1 MYFLFSGEG
10 PTDLGSGRSG
20 LEIHE
25 HLAGHFE
32 PGPLAHLV
40 DQIVADAKGFSPLE
54 TLHCGFVSESSL
66 IERKGQLNPAKKS
79 VVLRG
84 VKRPKETIY
93 FYNNARVLA
102 RIARKKWLSLD
113 DAAAK
118 VVAILFRDAD
128 GTASASRGNWADKH
142 QSMINGFAAEG
153 WASGVPMMPNPKSEA
168 WFLCALQDNPYQN
181 CHSLELASGNDR
193 SPNALKPRLEQWLG
207 PPVTAERLGELVKDR
222 TIDAAKIDM
231 PSFQAF
237 RDRLHGAIDHQVDS
251 PQ

>member
-10 PTDLGSGRSG
+10 PSDLGSGWSG
-20 LEIHE
+20 SHIHE
-25 HLAGHFE
+25 HLAGHFK
-32 PGPLAHLV
+32 PGPLAHLI
-40 DQIVADAKGFSPLE
+40 DQMIQQAEGFSPLDS
-54 TLHCGFVSESSL
+54 LHCGFVSENTL
-66 IERKGQLNPAKKS
+66 GERKSELNPIKKAAK
-79 VVLRG
+79 LPG
-84 VKRPKETIY
+84 VKREKESIY
-93 FYNNARVLA
+93 FYNHARVLA
-102 RIARKKWLSLD
+102 RIARKKSVDLD
-113 DAAAK
+113 QEP

-128 GTASASRGNWADKH
+128 GTASASRGNWANKH
-142 QSMINGFAAEG
+142 GSILRGFADECWPG
-153 WASGVPMMPNPKSEA
+153 GVPMVPNPKSEA

-207 PPVTAERLGELVKDR
+207 PPVSAERLGELVKDR

-237 RDRLHGAIDHQVDS
+237 RDRLHEAVDHRVDS